1 MSVRVRF
8 PSGAQEEGDQNISR
22 PLFLCTPFKYSI
34 SKGMFWLAIIH
45 PHFIK
50 ETGSKVKL
58 TLKIIARRQ
67 AQTTSAMHRHMPP
80 ESPQCIIAYKSITSY
95 KSQNGVAIY
104 GKSLSIKDLHLTAKE
119 KRSSS
124 CTTKLSPKARCGN
137 FSPHRLQ
144 KCCAGCRYNPG
155 HQESPAQIPDNAP
168 YCGHIS

>member
-80 ESPQCIIAYKSITSY
+80 ESPQCIIAYKSAFSY
-95 KSQNGVAIY
+95 KSLPQKRG
-104 GKSLSIKDLHLTAKE
+104 SDL
-119 KRSSS
+119 
-124 CTTKLSPKARCGN
+124 
-137 FSPHRLQ
+137 
-144 KCCAGCRYNPG
+144 
-155 HQESPAQIPDNAP
+155 
-168 YCGHIS
+168 